1 MKENQK
7 SNIITKTRI
16 LIKDELDKQSYKTW
30 HERREH
36 NIKRGKY
43 TRIRWRH
50 LHKWGLDEGLTRGWG
65 TGKQQ
70 GRKGR
75 AHGKHKQKLCPVV
88 VLIQRTN
95 NETLNTQHKYD
106 GQGRALT
113 FILKLYLYLLIK
125 NWLLN

>member
-43 TRIRWRH
+43 TRIR
-50 LHKWGLDEGLTRGWG
+50 
-65 TGKQQ
+65 
-70 GRKGR
+70 
-75 AHGKHKQKLCPVV
+75 
-88 VLIQRTN
+88 
-95 NETLNTQHKYD
+95 
-106 GQGRALT
+106 
-113 FILKLYLYLLIK
+113 
-125 NWLLN
+125 